1 MGEAVRVLH
10 VLGNTNL
17 GGAESR
23 IMDLYRHTDR
33 NRVQFD
39 FLVHSG
45 EEGFY
50 EKEIRELGGR
60 IFRVPRFR
68 IYNYFSYRKA
78 LKEFFQAHHEFAL
91 VQGHMTSTAAIYL
104 PIAKKAGVKK
114 TAAHARSAG
123 VDKGL
128 KGTMTRFLRRNLAD
142 KADYLFTCSE
152 LAGISVYGEKAVR
165 EGKTIFIPNAI
176 DCAAFTFDPEKRKKM
191 REELGL
197 ADAFII
203 GHVGRFHYAKNHEY
217 LIRVFAKLCEM
228 STGAGDA
235 MAEPG
240 AAQKQSGKKQ
250 ELAAGQ
256 KQSEEE
262 QSLAAG
268 QKQSETKLSPSAE
281 QNYHLILLGEGPL
294 MEDTRKLAEELG
306 VADRVHFLGNHKNI
320 ADYYQAMDYFVYPS
334 RYEGMPGTIVEAQ
347 ANGLPCLMSDTICRE
362 VIATEL
368 VETMSIEE
376 EPKAWAE
383 ELQRWAEGLMESGR
397 KTGSGQEN
405 RAEYA
410 AKMAAAG
417 FDVQAQAE
425 RMMRFY
431 ESGRWENE

>member
-39 FLVHSG
+39 FLVHSR
-45 EEGFY
+45 EEGFF

-68 IYNYFSYRKA
+68 IYDYFSYRKA
-78 LKEFFQAHHEFAL
+78 LKEFFQKHHEFAL

-176 DCAAFTFDPEKRKKM
+176 DCAGFTFDPEKRKKL

-197 ADAFII
+197 TDALII

-217 LIRVFAKLCEM
+217 LLRVFAELCRM
-228 STGAGDA
+228 SAGAGGSTAETGAD
-235 MAEPG
+235 
-240 AAQKQSGKKQ
+240 QK
-250 ELAAGQ
+250 
-256 KQSEEE
+256 
-262 QSLAAG
+262 
-268 QKQSETKLSPSAE
+268 
-281 QNYHLILLGEGPL
+281 YHLILLGEGPL

-347 ANGLPCLMSDTICRE
+347 ASGLPCLMSDTICRE

-368 VETMSIEE
+368 VETMSIEK
-376 EPKAWAE
+376 EPKVWAE
-383 ELQRWAEGLMESGR
+383 VLQRRIDALVS
-397 KTGSGQEN
+397 KQEN
-405 RAEYA
+405 REKYA

>member
-78 LKEFFQAHHEFAL
+78 LKEFFQEHHEFAL

-176 DCAAFTFDPEKRKKM
+176 DCAGFTFDPEKRKKM

-197 ADAFII
+197 TDAIII

-217 LIRVFAKLCEM
+217 LLRVFAELCRM
-228 STGAGDA
+228 SAGAGDST
-235 MAEPG
+235 AETG
-240 AAQKQSGKKQ
+240 ADQK
-250 ELAAGQ
+250 
-256 KQSEEE
+256 
-262 QSLAAG
+262 
-268 QKQSETKLSPSAE
+268 
-281 QNYHLILLGEGPL
+281 YHLILLGEGPL

-347 ANGLPCLMSDTICRE
+347 ASGLPCLMSDTICRE

-368 VETMSIEE
+368 VETMSIEK
-376 EPKAWAE
+376 EPKVWAE
-383 ELQRWAEGLMESGR
+383 VLQRRIDALVS
-397 KTGSGQEN
+397 KQEN
-405 RAEYA
+405 REKYA

>member
-45 EEGFY
+45 EEGFF

-78 LKEFFQAHHEFAL
+78 LKEFFQKHHEFAL

-152 LAGISVYGEKAVR
+152 LAGISVYGEKAVQ

-176 DCAAFTFDPEKRKKM
+176 DCAGFTFDPEKRKKM

-197 ADAFII
+197 TDAIII

-217 LIRVFAKLCEM
+217 LLRVFAELCRM
-228 STGAGDA
+228 SAGAGDST
-235 MAEPG
+235 AETG
-240 AAQKQSGKKQ
+240 ADQK
-250 ELAAGQ
+250 
-256 KQSEEE
+256 
-262 QSLAAG
+262 
-268 QKQSETKLSPSAE
+268 
-281 QNYHLILLGEGPL
+281 YHLILLGEGPL

-306 VADRVHFLGNHKNI
+306 VVDRVHFLGNHKNI

-347 ANGLPCLMSDTICRE
+347 ASGLPCLMSDTICRE
-362 VIATEL
+362 VIVTEL
-368 VETMSIEE
+368 VETMSIEK
-376 EPKAWAE
+376 EPKV
-383 ELQRWAEGLMESGR
+383 WAEGLQRRIDALVS
-397 KTGSGQEN
+397 KQEN
-405 RAEYA
+405 REKYA

>member
-78 LKEFFQAHHEFAL
+78 LKEFFQKHHEFAL

-104 PIAKKAGVKK
+104 PIAKKEGVKK

-176 DCAAFTFDPEKRKKM
+176 DCAGFTFDPEKRKKL

-197 ADAFII
+197 TDALII

-217 LIRVFAKLCEM
+217 LLRVFAELCRM
-228 STGAGDA
+228 SAGAGGSTAETGAD
-235 MAEPG
+235 
-240 AAQKQSGKKQ
+240 QK
-250 ELAAGQ
+250 
-256 KQSEEE
+256 
-262 QSLAAG
+262 
-268 QKQSETKLSPSAE
+268 
-281 QNYHLILLGEGPL
+281 YHLILLGEGPL

-306 VADRVHFLGNHKNI
+306 VVDRVHFLGNHKNI

-347 ANGLPCLMSDTICRE
+347 ASGLPCLMSDTICRE
-362 VIATEL
+362 VIVTEL
-368 VETMSIEE
+368 VETMSIEK
-376 EPKAWAE
+376 EPKVWAE
-383 ELQRWAEGLMESGR
+383 ELQRRIDALVS
-397 KTGSGQEN
+397 KQEN
-405 RAEYA
+405 RKKYA

>member
-78 LKEFFQAHHEFAL
+78 LKEFFQEHHEFAL

-152 LAGISVYGEKAVR
+152 LAGISVYGEKAVQ

-176 DCAAFTFDPEKRKKM
+176 DCAGFTFDPEKRKKM

-197 ADAFII
+197 TDAIII

-217 LIRVFAKLCEM
+217 LLRVFAELCRM
-228 STGAGDA
+228 SAGAGDST
-235 MAEPG
+235 AETG
-240 AAQKQSGKKQ
+240 ADQK
-250 ELAAGQ
+250 
-256 KQSEEE
+256 
-262 QSLAAG
+262 
-268 QKQSETKLSPSAE
+268 
-281 QNYHLILLGEGPL
+281 YHLILLVEGPL

-306 VADRVHFLGNHKNI
+306 VVDRVHFLGNHKNI

-347 ANGLPCLMSDTICRE
+347 ASGLPCLMSDTICRE
-362 VIATEL
+362 VIVTEL
-368 VETMSIEE
+368 VETMSIEK
-376 EPKAWAE
+376 EPKV
-383 ELQRWAEGLMESGR
+383 WAEGLQRRIDALVS
-397 KTGSGQEN
+397 KQEN
-405 RAEYA
+405 REKYA

>member
-45 EEGFY
+45 EEGFF

-78 LKEFFQAHHEFAL
+78 LKEFFQKHHEFAL

-152 LAGISVYGEKAVR
+152 LAGISVYGEKAVQ

-176 DCAAFTFDPEKRKKM
+176 DCAGFTFDPEKRKKM

-197 ADAFII
+197 TDAIII

-217 LIRVFAKLCEM
+217 LLRVFAELCRM
-228 STGAGDA
+228 GIRACGSTAENGAD
-235 MAEPG
+235 
-240 AAQKQSGKKQ
+240 
-250 ELAAGQ
+250 
-256 KQSEEE
+256 
-262 QSLAAG
+262 
-268 QKQSETKLSPSAE
+268 

-347 ANGLPCLMSDTICRE
+347 ASGLPCLMSDTICRE
-362 VIATEL
+362 VIATDL
-368 VETMSIEE
+368 VETMSIEK
-376 EPKAWAE
+376 EPKVWAE
-383 ELQRWAEGLMESGR
+383 VLQRRIDALVS
-397 KTGSGQEN
+397 KQEN
-405 RAEYA
+405 RKKYA

>member
-45 EEGFY
+45 EEGFF

-78 LKEFFQAHHEFAL
+78 LKEFFQKHHEFAL

-104 PIAKKAGVKK
+104 PISKKAGVKK

-176 DCAAFTFDPEKRKKM
+176 DCAGFTFDPEKRKKM

-197 ADAFII
+197 TDSFII

-217 LIRVFAKLCEM
+217 LLRVFAELCRM
-228 STGAGDA
+228 SAGAGGSTAETGAD
-235 MAEPG
+235 
-240 AAQKQSGKKQ
+240 
-250 ELAAGQ
+250 
-256 KQSEEE
+256 
-262 QSLAAG
+262 
-268 QKQSETKLSPSAE
+268 

-306 VADRVHFLGNHKNI
+306 VADKIHFLGNHKNI

-347 ANGLPCLMSDTICRE
+347 ASGLPCLMSDTICRE
-362 VIATEL
+362 VIVTEL

-383 ELQRWAEGLMESGR
+383 GLQRRIDALVS
-397 KTGSGQEN
+397 KQEN
-405 RAEYA
+405 REKYA

>member
-45 EEGFY
+45 EEGFF

-78 LKEFFQAHHEFAL
+78 LKEFFQKHHEFAL

-176 DCAAFTFDPEKRKKM
+176 DCAGFTFDPEKRKKM

-197 ADAFII
+197 TDALII

-217 LIRVFAKLCEM
+217 LLRVFAELCRM
-228 STGAGDA
+228 SAGAGGSTAETGAD
-235 MAEPG
+235 
-240 AAQKQSGKKQ
+240 QK
-250 ELAAGQ
+250 
-256 KQSEEE
+256 
-262 QSLAAG
+262 
-268 QKQSETKLSPSAE
+268 
-281 QNYHLILLGEGPL
+281 YHLILLGEGPL

-347 ANGLPCLMSDTICRE
+347 ASGLPCLMSDTICRE

-376 EPKAWAE
+376 EPKV
-383 ELQRWAEGLMESGR
+383 WAEGLQRRIDALVS
-397 KTGSGQEN
+397 KQEN
-405 RAEYA
+405 REKYA

>member
-78 LKEFFQAHHEFAL
+78 LKEFFQEHHEFAL

-152 LAGISVYGEKAVR
+152 LAGISVYGEKAVQ

-176 DCAAFTFDPEKRKKM
+176 DCAGFTFDPEKRKKM

-197 ADAFII
+197 TDAIII

-217 LIRVFAKLCEM
+217 LLRVFAELCRM
-228 STGAGDA
+228 SAGADGSTAETGAD
-235 MAEPG
+235 
-240 AAQKQSGKKQ
+240 QK
-250 ELAAGQ
+250 
-256 KQSEEE
+256 
-262 QSLAAG
+262 
-268 QKQSETKLSPSAE
+268 
-281 QNYHLILLGEGPL
+281 YHLILLGEGPL

-347 ANGLPCLMSDTICRE
+347 ASGLPCLMSDTICRE

-383 ELQRWAEGLMESGR
+383 VLQRRIDALVS
-397 KTGSGQEN
+397 KQEN
-405 RAEYA
+405 RKKYA

-431 ESGRWENE
+431 ESGRWENEKKKIDAD

>member
-1 MGEAVRVLH
+1 MRVLH

-78 LKEFFQAHHEFAL
+78 LREFFQAHHEFAL

-104 PIAKKAGVKK
+104 PIAKKAGVKI

-123 VDKGL
+123 VDKGI

-165 EGKTIFIPNAI
+165 EGRTIFIPNAI
-176 DCAAFTFDPEKRKKM
+176 DCAGFTFDPAKREKM

-197 ADAFII
+197 TDAFII

-217 LIRVFAKLCEM
+217 LIRVFAELCGM
-228 STGAGDA
+228 SAGTGGVT
-235 MAEPG
+235 AESG
-240 AAQKQSGKKQ
+240 AD
-250 ELAAGQ
+250 
-256 KQSEEE
+256 
-262 QSLAAG
+262 
-268 QKQSETKLSPSAE
+268 

-294 MEDTRKLAEELG
+294 MENTRKLTEELG

-320 ADYYQAMDYFVYPS
+320 ADYYQAMDYFLYPS

-376 EPKAWAE
+376 EPKDWAE
-383 ELQRWAEGLMESGR
+383 KLQRRIDALVER
-397 KTGSGQEN
+397 RTNTDPKQEN
-405 RAEYA
+405 REKYA
-410 AKMAAAG
+410 TKMAAAG